1 MVRGVLFDLDDTL
14 FDHRESAGEAL
25 RRVQRAH
32 DRVRGVPFADFERHH
47 SALLE
52 ELHPEVLAA
61 RIGMDEARIER
72 FRRLFQ
78 RFGVTAEPDVCAE
91 AAAMYRREYLDARRA
106 MAGADALLR
115 AVRRRA
121 TVGIVT
127 NNLLQEQREKLEH
140 CGLSAHVDALVVSET
155 AGVSKPDPR
164 IFAIALEELG
174 VKPHE
179 AVMLGDSWSADIAG
193 ARAAGIRAVWF
204 NPRRLPSPDPSL
216 GVAELHALEPTGLAL
231 EVLLPGD

>member
-1 MVRGVLFDLDDTL
+1 MLFDLDDTL
-14 FDHRESAGEAL
+14 FDHRESAAEAL

-32 DRVRGVPFADFERHH
+32 RDVRDVPFADFERQH

-61 RIGMDEARIER
+61 RIGMDEAREER

-78 RFGVTAEPDVCAE
+78 RFGVAAGPDVCAG
-91 AAAMYRREYLDARRA
+91 AAAMYRREYLDARRP

-121 TVGIVT
+121 AVGIVT
-127 NNLLQEQREKLEH
+127 NNLLLEQREKLEH
-140 CGLSAHVDALVVSET
+140 CGLSAHVDALVVSEA

-164 IFAIALEELG
+164 IFAVALDELG
-174 VKPHE
+174 VAPGE
-179 AVMLGDSWSADIAG
+179 TVMLGDSWSADIEG
-193 ARAAGIRAVWF
+193 ARAAGIRAIWF
-204 NPRRLPSPDPSL
+204 NPLRLPSPDPSL
-216 GVAELHALEPTGLAL
+216 GVAELYALEPVEPAL
-231 EVLLPGD
+231 ELLGVRS